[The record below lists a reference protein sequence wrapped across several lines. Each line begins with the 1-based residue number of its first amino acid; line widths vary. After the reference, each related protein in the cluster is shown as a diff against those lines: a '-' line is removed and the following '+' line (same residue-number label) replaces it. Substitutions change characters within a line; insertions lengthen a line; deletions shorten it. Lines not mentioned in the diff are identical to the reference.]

1 MFAVFRDDL
10 TNFLVK
16 PKPMRHDLM
25 VEAEYPRA
33 PTSIAK
39 KCTDQAFVLIT
50 EHNGSCFPN
59 LVGCH
64 DSMFS
69 SQGQGSSRII
79 TVFVDV
85 E

>member
-1 MFAVFRDDL
+1 MSAVFIDL

-16 PKPMRHDLM
+16 PKAMRHDLM
-25 VEAEYPRA
+25 MEAQYLWA

-39 KCTDQAFVLIT
+39 KCTDQAFVLIA

-59 LVGCH
+59 LVAWH

-69 SQGQGSSRII
+69 SQGQVSSRII